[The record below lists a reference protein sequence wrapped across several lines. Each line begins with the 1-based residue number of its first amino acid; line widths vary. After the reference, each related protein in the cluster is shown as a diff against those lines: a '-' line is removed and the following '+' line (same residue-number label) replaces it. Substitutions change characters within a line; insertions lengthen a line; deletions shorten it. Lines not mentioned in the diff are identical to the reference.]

1 MGVVYEAEDL
11 KLSRHVALKF
21 LPDEL
26 VTDPQA
32 LGRFWGAVHQKC
44 EPLVTHQ
51 GVNFIFT
58 RLYFQRLNG
67 GTFTN

>member
-1 MGVVYEAEDL
+1 MNDPL
-11 KLSRHVALKF
+11 AL
-21 LPDEL
+21 
-26 VTDPQA
+26 
-32 LGRFWGAVHQKC
+32 R
-44 EPLVTHQ
+44 Q